1 MKHTFITVEDDMSP
15 MGVRKC
21 KTDSVIKVPFDDD
34 VSSTAVHGP
43 RATGTGRSLHGMTSV
58 FWGLAPMAG
67 RMDGS
72 FYRGLQAVGG
82 GTLQGLA

>member
-34 VSSTAVHGP
+34 DDDVSSTAVHGP
-43 RATGTGRSLHGMTSV
+43 RRATGTGRSCMG
-58 FWGLAPMAG
+58 
-67 RMDGS
+67 
-72 FYRGLQAVGG
+72 
-82 GTLQGLA
+82 